1 MRKTLRAV
9 NPRKATGPDG
19 IPGAVIKTC
28 ADQLTGILTRLFN
41 LSLSHATVPTCL
53 KASTIIPIPK
63 RNTIHSLN
71 DYRPIALTSE
81 IMKCLERSVSR
92 HIRDCLPPSFDP
104 YQFAYRA
111 NRSTEDAIALTLH
124 TALSHLENKESYV
137 RMLFVDYSSAF
148 NTIIPDILCNKL
160 LQLQIPPTTCTWIK
174 HFLSNRPQ
182 TVRLGPHHSSTLT
195 LSTGSPQGC
204 VLSPLLYALYTHDCS
219 PTHPTN
225 SIIKYADNTTVVGLI
240 HNGNETAYRE
250 EVERLSS
257 WCSDNNLSLNVQK
270 TKELILDFR
279 KHRPAHTPLLI
290 NGQQVETV
298 PTFKFLGTHISADHS
313 WAPNTKALVKKAQ
326 QRLHFLRVLRK
337 NNLDQ
342 KLLLAFY
349 RLSVESVLTYCLSVW
364 YSGST
369 AEDKNAVQRVIK
381 TAQKIIGCPLPTLEQ
396 LSTSCCL
403 RKIKAITGDPTHP
416 AHPLFDLLPSGRRY
430 RSIKSRTSRLTNSC
444 FPWTIRT
451 ANTHRLIHTHSHT
464 DGLP

>member
-1 MRKTLRAV
+1 M
-9 NPRKATGPDG
+9 
-19 IPGAVIKTC
+19 
-28 ADQLTGILTRLFN
+28 
-41 LSLSHATVPTCL
+41 
-53 KASTIIPIPK
+53 
-63 RNTIHSLN
+63 
-71 DYRPIALTSE
+71 
-81 IMKCLERSVSR
+81 
-92 HIRDCLPPSFDP
+92 
-104 YQFAYRA
+104 
-111 NRSTEDAIALTLH
+111 
-124 TALSHLENKESYV
+124 
-137 RMLFVDYSSAF
+137 
-148 NTIIPDILCNKL
+148 
-160 LQLQIPPTTCTWIK
+160 
-174 HFLSNRPQ
+174 
-182 TVRLGPHHSSTLT
+182 
-195 LSTGSPQGC
+195 
-204 VLSPLLYALYTHDCS
+204 
-219 PTHPTN
+219 
-225 SIIKYADNTTVVGLI
+225 KYADDTTVVGLI

-298 PTFKFLGTHISADHS
+298 PTFKFLGMHISADHYG
-313 WAPNTKALVKKAQ
+313 APNTKALVKKAQ

-349 RLSVESVLTYCLSVW
+349 RSSVESVLTYCLSVW

-430 RSIKSRTSRLTNSC
+430 RPIKSHTSSS
-444 FPWTIRT
+444 PP
-451 ANTHRLIHTHSHT
+451 LIDSH
-464 DGLP
+464 